1 MVYEKIYNVYI
12 MPKNNTKRR
21 YMKPRDIV
29 KNKLCN
35 KVPCGDCVK
44 GCKPSYCVTNKQ
56 KSKNW
61 CSHTSKLSGRSRK
74 LIKNTNNSVYS
85 NTLHK
90 KMPYIWRFLDNKTR
104 KKMIKLAKQPL
115 NKINI

>member
-44 GCKPSYCVTNKQ
+44 GCKPSYCFTNKQ

-74 LIKNTNNSVYS
+74 LIKNTNRIV
-85 NTLHK
+85 K
-90 KMPYIWRFLDNKTR
+90 IRFIIVKF
-104 KKMIKLAKQPL
+104 IG
-115 NKINI
+115 